1 MNSMVIKIYVFL
13 MRGLSLEMSHLCR
26 GLANSFHFVEK
37 QEFELENSKM
47 AFAGQ
52 AKIESSEKNSMN
64 KSF

>member
-1 MNSMVIKIYVFL
+1 